1 MTSVYNIGCF
11 FGALSTVFTGDWL
24 GRPKVILLGSTV
36 IAVGAII
43 QTACWSVP
51 QVSVYVV
58 GILAYVLKLL

>member
-51 QVSVYVV
+51 QVSLYII
-58 GILAYVLKLL
+58 GILVSLLTLV

>member
-11 FGALSTVFTGDWL
+11 FGALSTIFTGDWL

-51 QVSVYVV
+51 QVSAHVTERLISY
-58 GILAYVLKLL
+58 